1 MNGHSL
7 PAEHGAPIRGVVPGQ
22 IGARSVKWLVNIRLL
37 PEPSNSFFMQRD
49 YKHFGPNVLPQNSA
63 SEDTVELPAAVVN
76 AAAPMTS
83 LNIQLAITS
92 PSNAESNIVGI
103 DGPLPIRTGHELMV
117 EGFAFS
123 GGGNAAQA
131 VYVCLLAAYEAQTA
145 CDEYGRWAS
154 ATMDPRAVPPSPL
167 TESPSNQNWHWTL
180 WELHVPVPDSE
191 GNYTLIARAVDTGNQ
206 HMPETGCPIYS
217 WRGVLN
223 NAWFQLPL
231 VAQHQPYSFSFSYS
245 SF

>member
-49 YKHFGPNVLPQNSA
+49 YKHFGPNVLPENSA

-131 VYVCLLAAYEAQTA
+131 VYVCLLAASEAQTA

-245 SF
+245 SY